1 MFGMIHGL
9 KMMNFDMV
17 LEWNFI
23 GGWL

>member
-1 MFGMIHGL
+1 VFGMIHGL

-17 LEWNFI
+17 LELNFI